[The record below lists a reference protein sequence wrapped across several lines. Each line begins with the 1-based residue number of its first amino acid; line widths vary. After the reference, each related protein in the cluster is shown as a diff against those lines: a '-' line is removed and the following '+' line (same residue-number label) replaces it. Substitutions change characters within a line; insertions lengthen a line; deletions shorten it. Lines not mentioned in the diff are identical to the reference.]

1 MGVFGPDC
9 DLRRF
14 GIKLAAKGGKNGKRR
29 AIVAVAR
36 KLGVML
42 HRLWVTGEEY
52 DPDYRMNRAKQ
63 VA

>member
-1 MGVFGPDC
+1 VFGPDC

-14 GIKLAAKGGKNGKRR
+14 GLKLAARGGKNAKRR

-42 HRLWVTGEEY
+42 HRLWVTGAEY
-52 DPDYRMNRAKQ
+52 DPDYRKNSVKQ
-63 VA
+63 AA